1 MERVTGREHGEGVKR
16 ESRKKEPG
24 VAARI
29 IPGDEVTL
37 RGSQER

>member
-1 MERVTGREHGEGVKR
+1 MTDTEYGEGVKS
-16 ESRKKEPG
+16 ESREEEPG

>member
-1 MERVTGREHGEGVKR
+1 MTDSGYGEGVR
-16 ESRKKEPG
+16 TESREEEPE

>member
-1 MERVTGREHGEGVKR
+1 MTGSEYGEGVKS
-16 ESRKKEPG
+16 ESRKEEPG

-29 IPGDEVTL
+29 IPEDEVTL